1 MSLNKLMEND
11 MAGLQV
17 EEEIETNGEGIITHF
32 NPDHIITN
40 SGLCL
45 TITTSSEPF

>member
-1 MSLNKLMEND
+1 MEND
-11 MAGLQV
+11 MARLQV
-17 EEEIETNGEGIITHF
+17 EEEIETNGEGIITQF

-45 TITTSSEPF
+45 YFL

>member
-11 MAGLQV
+11 MTGLQV
-17 EEEIETNGEGIITHF
+17 EEEIETNGEGIITQF
-32 NPDHIITN
+32 NLDHIITN

-45 TITTSSEPF
+45 YSL